1 MERQNEKWQRR
12 KKANRA
18 GEMIAPR
25 SSAGRGGA
33 LRAVSPCRWP
43 AAEASLRRPKGFF
56 SHHCVGGR
64 GYITLHGSSA
74 MKQFIFRT
82 KDKAM
87 QTAVR
92 LLLLAVGWSVVMG
105 VAQAQTAA
113 TTATVEGAVVL
124 PKAKAVAPSGDRY
137 GLKAGQIAPPP
148 APVAVVYLEGPF
160 TNVTNTVKT
169 NQVQMAQKGFQFS
182 QAVLPVQKGSYVEFP
197 NQDEDY
203 HNVFSYSKT
212 KRFDLGR
219 YRKEEKPAAVKF
231 EEPGLVKLYCEIHE
245 HMRANILVLDTPYFV
260 TTTAEGA
267 FKLENLPT
275 GSYVLKA
282 WVDEKDVRSQPVVL
296 KAGETVKV
304 EFKGK

>member
-1 MERQNEKWQRR
+1 M
-12 KKANRA
+12 
-18 GEMIAPR
+18 G
-25 SSAGRGGA
+25 SGVYS
-33 LRAVSPCRWP
+33 C
-43 AAEASLRRPKGFF
+43 
-56 SHHCVGGR
+56 HCVGGSACIR
-64 GYITLHGSSA
+64 LNGSSA
-74 MKQFIFRT
+74 MKQFIFQTGSRVNAWGAILRSWLLVGGL
-82 KDKAM
+82 AM
-87 QTAVR
+87 T
-92 LLLLAVGWSVVMG
+92 VVVPMH
-105 VAQAQTAA
+105 AQTTEAK
-113 TTATVEGAVVL
+113 TATVEGTVVL

-160 TNVTNTVKT
+160 TSVTNTVKT
-169 NQVQMAQKGFQFS
+169 NRVQMAQKGFQFS

-219 YRKEEKPAAVKF
+219 YRKEEKPAAVQF
-231 EEPGLVKLYCEIHE
+231 DQPGLVKLYCEIHE

-260 TTTAEGA
+260 TTSAEGA
-267 FKLENLPT
+267 FKLENLPA

-304 EFKGK
+304 EFKGP

>member
-1 MERQNEKWQRR
+1 
-12 KKANRA
+12 
-18 GEMIAPR
+18 
-25 SSAGRGGA
+25 
-33 LRAVSPCRWP
+33 
-43 AAEASLRRPKGFF
+43 
-56 SHHCVGGR
+56 
-64 GYITLHGSSA
+64 
-74 MKQFIFRT
+74 MKQFIFQTGSRVNAWGAILRSWLLVGGL
-82 KDKAM
+82 AM
-87 QTAVR
+87 T
-92 LLLLAVGWSVVMG
+92 VVVPMH
-105 VAQAQTAA
+105 AQTTEAK
-113 TTATVEGAVVL
+113 TATVEGTVVL

-160 TNVTNTVKT
+160 TSVTNTVKT
-169 NQVQMAQKGFQFS
+169 NRVQMAQKGFQFS

-219 YRKEEKPAAVKF
+219 YRKEEKPAAVQF
-231 EEPGLVKLYCEIHE
+231 DQPGLVKLYCEIHE

-260 TTTAEGA
+260 TTSAEGA
-267 FKLENLPT
+267 FKLENLPA

-304 EFKGK
+304 EFKGP

>member
-1 MERQNEKWQRR
+1 MERQNAKAESGMSRR
-12 KKANRA
+12 RDARTTT
-18 GEMIAPR
+18 
-25 SSAGRGGA
+25 SAIGSG
-33 LRAVSPCRWP
+33 VYSC
-43 AAEASLRRPKGFF
+43 
-56 SHHCVGGR
+56 HCVGGSAC
-64 GYITLHGSSA
+64 ITLAGSSA
-74 MKQFIFRT
+74 MKSSIFHI
-82 KDKAM
+82 KGK
-87 QTAVR
+87 AVR
-92 LLLLAVGWSVVMG
+92 VMLRGVLLAVGLAASVVTS
-105 VAQAQTAA
+105 APAQTA
-113 TTATVEGAVVL
+113 ATVEGAVVL

-148 APVAVVYLEGPF
+148 VPMAVVYLEGPF
-160 TNVTNTVKT
+160 TNVTNVVKT

-219 YRKEEKPAAVKF
+219 YRKEEKPAAVQF
-231 EEPGLVKLYCEIHE
+231 DQPGLVKLYCEIHE

-260 TTTAEGA
+260 MTTAEGA
-267 FKLENLPT
+267 FKLENLPA

-282 WVDEKDVRSQPVVL
+282 WVDEKDIRTQPVVL
-296 KAGETVKV
+296 KAGETLKV